1 MSLHQLFCTNEAIAR
16 EEGSP
21 FLLGI
26 DAQDRSHVKALRLE
40 VGEHIAV
47 VDASSDY
54 FEVEI
59 TAFQG
64 EEIWVRIAKHLDAPK
79 DTVPVMLVQGLA
91 KGDKMDTVLRAA
103 TELGIAGFY
112 PTEMSRSVVK
122 LDVKKK
128 DKRGS
133 RFTQI
138 ARSAA
143 LQSGRTT
150 IPEIGRIRALAQ
162 VVEQFGPRDL
172 VIVFWEEA
180 DLANSVSAFFDMPT
194 TRSLLRTLEHIWIVI
209 GPEGGMSAEE
219 VKCIEGSQAAV
230 VVRSLGPTILRTE
243 TAGVVACALVLNE
256 LRNYATQVS

>member
-122 LDVKKK
+122 LDAKKK

-133 RFTQI
+133 RFAQI

-172 VIVFWEEA
+172 VIVFWEEE
-180 DLANSVSAFFDMPT
+180 DLANSVSAFFDTPAT
-194 TRSLLRTLEHIWIVI
+194 KSLLGALERIWIVI

-256 LRNYATQVS
+256 LHNYATQVS

>member
-1 MSLHQLFCTNEAIAR
+1 M
-16 EEGSP
+16 
-21 FLLGI
+21 
-26 DAQDRSHVKALRLE
+26 
-40 VGEHIAV
+40 
-47 VDASSDY
+47 
-54 FEVEI
+54 EI

-122 LDVKKK
+122 LDAKKK

-143 LQSGRTT
+143 LQSGCTT
-150 IPEIGRIRALAQ
+150 IPEIGCIRALSQ

-172 VIVFWEEA
+172 VIVFWEEE

-194 TRSLLRTLEHIWIVI
+194 TKSLLEELEHIWIVI

-219 VKCIEGSQAAV
+219 VQCIEGSQAAV

>member
-16 EEGSP
+16 EVDFP

-26 DAQDRSHVKALRLE
+26 DPQDRNHVKALRLE

-59 TAFQG
+59 TALQG
-64 EEIWVRIAKHLDAPK
+64 EEVWVRIAKHLDAPN
-79 DTVPVMLVQGLA
+79 DAVPVMLVQGLA

-122 LDVKKK
+122 LDAKKK

-133 RFTQI
+133 RFVQI

-143 LQSGRTT
+143 RN
-150 IPEIGRIRALAQ
+150 R
-162 VVEQFGPRDL
+162 
-172 VIVFWEEA
+172 
-180 DLANSVSAFFDMPT
+180 
-194 TRSLLRTLEHIWIVI
+194 
-209 GPEGGMSAEE
+209 
-219 VKCIEGSQAAV
+219 
-230 VVRSLGPTILRTE
+230 VVRPFLR
-243 TAGVVACALVLNE
+243 
-256 LRNYATQVS
+256 

>member
-16 EEGSP
+16 EQDSP

-26 DAQDRSHVKALRLE
+26 EAADRNHVKALRLE
-40 VGEHIAV
+40 VGEHIGV
-47 VDASSDY
+47 VDESTDY

-59 TAFQG
+59 TALQG

-79 DTVPVMLVQGLA
+79 DTIPVMLVQGLA

-122 LDVKKK
+122 LDAKKK
-128 DKRGS
+128 DKRAS
-133 RFTQI
+133 RFAQV

-150 IPEIGRIRALAQ
+150 IPEIGSIDTLSK
-162 VVEQFGPRDL
+162 VVEQFGSRDL
-172 VIVFWEEA
+172 VIVFWEEE
-180 DLANSVSAFFDMPT
+180 DLANNVSAFFDRPAT
-194 TRSLLRTLEHIWIVI
+194 KLLLKGVDRIWVII

-219 VKCIEGSQAAV
+219 VQRIEDSEATV
-230 VVRSLGPTILRTE
+230 VVLSLGPTILRTE

-256 LRNYATQVS
+256 LRNYHDQVS

>member
-16 EEGSP
+16 EVDSP

-26 DAQDRSHVKALRLE
+26 DAQDRNHVKALRLE

-59 TAFQG
+59 TALQG
-64 EEIWVRIAKHLDAPK
+64 EELWVRIAKHLDAPN

-122 LDVKKK
+122 LDAKKK

-133 RFTQI
+133 RFAQI

-150 IPEIGRIRALAQ
+150 IPEIGSIRTLAQ
-162 VVEQFGPRDL
+162 VVEEFGPHDL
-172 VIVFWEEA
+172 VIVFWEEE
-180 DLANSVSAFFDMPT
+180 DLESSVSAFFDSPAT
-194 TRSLLRTLEHIWIVI
+194 KSLLESLERIWIVI
-209 GPEGGMSAEE
+209 GPEGGMSVDE
-219 VKCIEGSQAAV
+219 VQCVEDSEATV
-230 VVRSLGPTILRTE
+230 VVLSLGPTILRTE
-243 TAGVVACALVLNE
+243 TAGVVACALVFNE
-256 LRNYATQVS
+256 LRNCAAQVS

>member
-1 MSLHQLFCTNEAIAR
+1 MSLHQLFCTNEAIAC

-26 DAQDRSHVKALRLE
+26 DEVDRNHVKALRLE

-59 TAFQG
+59 TALQG
-64 EEIWVRIAKHLDAPK
+64 EEIWVRIAKHLDAPEEAI
-79 DTVPVMLVQGLA
+79 PVMLVQGLA

-112 PTEMSRSVVK
+112 PSEMSRSVVK
-122 LDVKKK
+122 LDAKKK
-128 DKRGS
+128 DKRSS

-150 IPEIGRIRALAQ
+150 IPEIGRIDALAQ
-162 VVEQFGPRDL
+162 VVEHFGPRDL
-172 VIVFWEEA
+172 VIVFWEEE
-180 DLANSVSAFFDMPT
+180 DLANSVSAFFDSPT
-194 TRSLLRTLEHIWIVI
+194 TKPLLGTLDRIWIVI
-209 GPEGGMSAEE
+209 GPEGGMSVEE
-219 VKCIEGSQAAV
+219 VQRIEDSPAAV

-256 LRNYATQVS
+256 LRNYAAQVS